1 MYDMPLNDAI
11 LLENGAVTRVNR
23 IVRAIEYTS
32 TLANKY
38 KTKGLTPD
46 LIASAE
52 IVASDKSAGYRAQR
66 ASRAKLPD
74 GKRAGKSPF
83 AERLAKDTA
92 WGAAKTRQVKLD
104 YSAKFAIAKFL
115 RIEGAYVR
123 GVLAKRHNL
132 YGKSGSVKRGK
143 SGQPTGFIGVGTGK
157 GRFGG
162 RPTQLKAAA
171 RTSLGYAGRGFY
183 AFSDDAQKAEHEA
196 YRDLKKTLRTKDFPG
211 KQKTAA
217 YYEALAALRTK
228 AVRAPRYNESAL
240 MGPNGP
246 IHMGREAHTSRAA
259 SSRARKAAAKQTR
272 AFRKAAIDNQNEYT
286 AGHANPFGYDDLAL
300 VTNPSGIGIL
310 DSVES
315 SMSNIPVVKYL
326 APVVTPVAMGAAAFG
341 AHFFLTPYVEKGL
354 NTYLPAAAP
363 FAYTITGVTAAA
375 GCAGVAM
382 YSKDTTVQNAAALLG
397 GAAVSIGVALDL
409 FRKYGQRTLA
419 GDSDFGALALTNPG
433 VFGGVGSGSG
443 EEFGALALTNPG
455 VFGALALTNPG
466 VFGDGMAYQLGPVGG
481 LGFDSA
487 SNAVLSG
494 YHSASMADAY
504 FSGPDFDAV
513 EGEALLSG
521 PAEFRRVA
529 GAPPHAAAGAQRH
542 QSNLAGRRFHRW
554 AWLIKLIGFDN
565 AQKIAALSPEERVKV
580 IDAMRKQALSAYQQT
595 MASHMKSQSALSV
608 GPGGFG
614 PMAPT
619 GAAAAPGVGDALGY
633 GALAVADF

>member
-1 MYDMPLNDAI
+1 MYDMPLSDAI

-38 KTKGLTPD
+38 KSSGLTPD
-46 LIASAE
+46 LIHSAE
-52 IVASDKSAGYRAQR
+52 IVAGDKSAGYKAERAK
-66 ASRAKLPD
+66 RAKLPD
-74 GKRAGKSPF
+74 GKREGTSPF
-83 AERLAKDTA
+83 GAKLKSWSDLSATEKR
-92 WGAAKTRQVKLD
+92 GLKKTRHVKLD
-104 YSAKFAIAKFL
+104 YAAKFAIAGYL
-115 RIEGAYVR
+115 RLEGAYIR
-123 GVLAKRHNL
+123 GVLAKRRNL
-132 YGKSGSVKRGK
+132 YGKSGSVKMGKRGK
-143 SGQPTGFIGVGTGK
+143 AVGFDGVGTGK

-162 RPTQLKAAA
+162 RPTQLKKAA
-171 RTSLGYAGRGFY
+171 RTAGSYAARGFF
-183 AFSDDAQKAEHEA
+183 ADAEHDA
-196 YRDLKKTLRTKDFPG
+196 YRELKKDLRAQFPG
-211 KQKTAA
+211 KTKPAG
-217 YYEALAALRTK
+217 YYDQLNALRTK
-228 AVRAPRYNESAL
+228 AVRTSRYNESAL
-240 MGPNGP
+240 MGAEGA
-246 IHMGREAHTSRAA
+246 IRGGRDMHSSRAA
-259 SSRARKAAAKQTR
+259 SKRARKAAGKQTKVSR
-272 AFRKAAIDNQNEYT
+272 ARQAEIQNTYNV
-286 AGHANPFGYDDLAL
+286 GSANPFGYDDLAL
-300 VTNPSGIGIL
+300 VTNPSGIGFL
-310 DSVES
+310 DSIES
-315 SMSNIPVVKYL
+315 GISGVPLVGEFI

-341 AHFFLTPYVEKGL
+341 AHFFLTPYVEKFL
-354 NTYLPAAAP
+354 NAYIPAAAP
-363 FAYTITGVTAAA
+363 AAYTITGFTAAG
-375 GCAGVAM
+375 GCLAVAK
-382 YSKDTTVQNAAALLG
+382 YSSDKTVQNAAALLG
-397 GAAVSIGVALDL
+397 GAAVTIGVALDL

-433 VFGGVGSGSG
+433 VFGGVGSG

-494 YHSASMADAY
+494 YHSASLADAY

-521 PAEFRRVA
+521 PSEFRRVA

-580 IDAMRKQALSAYQQT
+580 IDAMRKQALSAYQAT
-595 MASHMKSQSALSV
+595 MASHLKSQGALSV
-608 GPGGFG
+608 GSAAFG
-614 PMAPT
+614 PMGPN
-619 GAAAAPGVGDALGY
+619 GAGAAPGVGDAFGY